1 MPSPEHGSTQPA
13 SEPRPRPNLVG
24 RRPESVAIST
34 YLLDADD
41 DLAQEFDLRTRLA
54 VRSGTTVRVL
64 QAEVGECDLEPAF
77 EALGHGFGLLVLDGL
92 IAFELHVGER
102 VATELIGAGD
112 VVQPCAHP
120 VDEILERLDAWRVLA
135 PTRLA
140 MLDSEFSDRVRPWPQ
155 IAQALLRRA
164 ARRTADVDT
173 MRAIA
178 GHPRLEV
185 RLDLLFWH
193 LAARWGRVEP
203 HGLRLTLPLT
213 HRLLGQLV
221 AAERPSISH
230 ALARL
235 SHARLITGAAGDW
248 HLHGTLD
255 EHLTSL
261 AGGVA
266 SASGAGEGMRSTRG
280 SRGN

>member
-1 MPSPEHGSTQPA
+1 MPSPEHGFIQPA
-13 SEPRPRPNLVG
+13 SELRPRPNLVG
-24 RRPESVAIST
+24 RRPEAVALST

-64 QAEVGECDLEPAF
+64 QADVGECDLEPAF
-77 EALGHGFGLLVLDGL
+77 TALGRGFGLLVLDGL

-112 VVQPCAHP
+112 VLQPCAHP
-120 VDEILERLDAWRVLA
+120 VDEILERLDSWRVLA

-140 MLDSEFSDRVRPWPQ
+140 ILDSDFSDRVRPWPQ

-193 LAARWGRVEP
+193 LASRWGRVEP
-203 HGLRLTLPLT
+203 QGLRLRLPLT

-261 AGGVA
+261 AGGSA
-266 SASGAGEGMRSTRG
+266 SASGTGERIRSNRL
-280 SRGN
+280 